1 MTIGEYFGIP
11 KRKGPIANSI
21 KAKIRH
27 NHAIL
32 INAGKPK
39 TLTAQCL
46 ASQWQI
52 SLSSFYKIIK

>member
-1 MTIGEYFGIP
+1 MKIGEYLGIP
-11 KRKGPIANSI
+11 KRKGKILNST

-39 TLTAQCL
+39 TLVAKSL
-46 ASQWQI
+46 SGQWQI
-52 SLSSFYKIIK
+52 SLTSFYKIIA